1 MLANLGPNFKE
12 VVATIRVRDSPIS
25 FDELHGK
32 LSDFELQLKKQST
45 PETPNSLIVP
55 TANYTQRS
63 NNFPSRNQ
71 YNHGN
76 SSFFRPQFINN
87 APANRSQWQTKSS
100 TSTSS
105 PCSTTYCHFCNRPRH
120 STKDYRQLARFLR
133 ENDITPTANL
143 TSLQPPNP
151 ASQLWLFDTGAS
163 HHVTSHFNNLQQP
176 SACGG
181 PDDIHLGDGSGL
193 QITHTGTT
201 SLTSASQKF
210 HLDNIMCSISS
221 S

>member
-1 MLANLGPNFKE
+1 MKCLATK
-12 VVATIRVRDSPIS
+12 
-25 FDELHGK
+25 
-32 LSDFELQLKKQST
+32 
-45 PETPNSLIVP
+45 
-55 TANYTQRS
+55 
-63 NNFPSRNQ
+63 SRNQ

-76 SSFFRPQFINN
+76 SSFSRPQFTNN

-151 ASQLWLFDTGAS
+151 ASQPWLFDTGAS
-163 HHVTSHFNNLQQP
+163 HYVTSHFNNLQQP

-181 PDDIHLGDGSGL
+181 PDEIHLGDGSGL

-210 HLDNIMCSISS
+210 HLDNILCVPSLHRNLLSVAKFCHLTKFSLNFFSISFFGEGS
-221 S
+221 TRGGASFSRREST